1 MKNLPSFKMYS
12 QQWKRGEKV
21 REFWL
26 TFVVVQHSMGLFYLF
41 FTSSFFIFNKTIN
54 TAEIDIY
61 KKIDLFGEVLEKIN
75 KEYVDE
81 IDQSEGMDSAI
92 NGLLQSLDPYSSYM
106 SPEIF
111 EEMQTET
118 SGEFGGLGIEVSME
132 AGVVKVITPIDDT
145 PASKAGIKAG
155 DYIVK
160 INDIQVQGK
169 SLSEAVD
176 LMRGPV
182 GSGIELTVRRR
193 GAKKA
198 LTFNVVREVI
208 EVQSVKSEL
217 LENNIG
223 YLRLT
228 SFNDNSSQQIKKQIK
243 KLKKNKNL
251 NSYILDLRNNPG
263 GLLSQAIKIS
273 DFFLE
278 NGEIVSTKSR
288 KKSENRKWFAKKGDI
303 LDGKT
308 LLVLINYG
316 SASASEI
323 VAGAL
328 KDHKRAILVGENSYG
343 KGSVQSIIPLKNKGA
358 IRLTVAKY
366 YLPSGKSISEVG
378 VRPDIEVNEEGDNFR
393 IKTDT
398 DNQLNYAI
406 KLLNG

>member
-1 MKNLPSFKMYS
+1 MKNFKS
-12 QQWKRGEKV
+12 
-21 REFWL
+21 
-26 TFVVVQHSMGLFYLF
+26 YLIIF
-41 FTSSFFIFNKTIN
+41 FSIFFFNN
-54 TAEIDIY
+54 NLNSAEIDIY

-81 IDQSEGMDSAI
+81 INQSESMDSAI
-92 NGLLQSLDPYSSYM
+92 NGLLQSLDPYSAYM
-106 SPEIF
+106 SPKILEQ
-111 EEMQTET
+111 MQTET

-132 AGVVKVITPIDDT
+132 AGVVKVISPIDDT
-145 PASKAGIKAG
+145 PASKAGLKAG

-160 INDIQVQGK
+160 INNIQVQGK
-169 SLSEAVD
+169 SLAEAVD

-193 GAKKA
+193 GEKKA
-198 LTFNVVREVI
+198 LKFNITREII
-208 EVQSVKSEL
+208 EIQSVKSEI

-223 YLRLT
+223 YIRLT
-228 SFNDNSSQQIKKQIK
+228 SFNENSSDQIEKQIK
-243 KLKKNKNL
+243 KLKKNQNL
-251 NSYILDLRNNPG
+251 NAFILDLRNNPG
-263 GLLSQAIKIS
+263 GLLSQAITIS
-273 DFFLE
+273 DFFLD

-303 LDGKT
+303 TDGKT

-328 KDHKRAILVGENSYG
+328 KDHKRAIIVGENSYG

-378 VRPDIEVNEEGDNFR
+378 VRPDIEINEEGDDFK
-393 IKTDT
+393 IKSET
-398 DNQLNYAI
+398 DNQLSYAI

>member
-1 MKNLPSFKMYS
+1 MRKI
-12 QQWKRGEKV
+12 
-21 REFWL
+21 
-26 TFVVVQHSMGLFYLF
+26 
-41 FTSSFFIFNKTIN
+41 FFIISIFFLKFSTFNPVVA
-54 TAEIDIY
+54 AENDVY

-81 IDQSEGMDSAI
+81 INQSESMDAAI
-92 NGLLQSLDPYSSYM
+92 DGLLQSLDPYSAYM

-111 EEMQTET
+111 NEMQTET
-118 SGEFGGLGIEVSME
+118 SGEFGGLGIEVNME
-132 AGVVKVITPIDDT
+132 SGVVKVISPIDDT
-145 PASKAGIKAG
+145 PASRAGIKAG
-155 DYIVK
+155 DYIIK
-160 INDIQVQGK
+160 IDDIQVQGK

-182 GSGIELTVRRR
+182 GSSIILTVRRI
-193 GAKKA
+193 GQKKA
-198 LTFNVVREVI
+198 LTFEIVREI
-208 EVQSVKSEL
+208 IQIKSVKADL
-217 LENNIG
+217 LKNNVG

-228 SFNDNSSQQIKKQIK
+228 SFNENSSEQIRKQIK
-243 KLKKNKNL
+243 EFEKNENI

-263 GLLSQAIKIS
+263 GLLSQAIRIS
-273 DFFLE
+273 DFFLD

-288 KKSENRKWFAKKGDI
+288 KASENRKWFAKKGDLI
-303 LDGKT
+303 DGKT
-308 LLVLINYG
+308 LVVLINYG

-328 KDHKRAILVGENSYG
+328 QDHKRAIILGENSYG

-378 VRPDIEVNEEGDNFR
+378 VSPDIEINEDTDEFR

-398 DNQLNYAI
+398 DNQLSYAL

>member
-1 MKNLPSFKMYS
+1 MKKIKFLLLIFFSVSF
-12 QQWKRGEKV
+12 
-21 REFWL
+21 L
-26 TFVVVQHSMGLFYLF
+26 
-41 FTSSFFIFNKTIN
+41 NKTVIS
-54 TAEIDIY
+54 AEIDIY

-81 IDQSEGMDSAI
+81 FNQSESMDSAI

-106 SPEIF
+106 SPKIF
-111 EEMQTET
+111 DEMQTET

-132 AGVVKVITPIDDT
+132 AGVVKVISPIDDT
-145 PASKAGIKAG
+145 PASRAGLKAG

-160 INDIQVQGK
+160 INDVQVQGK

-193 GAKKA
+193 GEKKA
-198 LTFNVVREVI
+198 LTFNIIREVI
-208 EVQSVKSEL
+208 QVQSVKSEIID
-217 LENNIG
+217 ENIG
-223 YLRLT
+223 YIRLT
-228 SFNDNSSQQIKKQIK
+228 SFNDNSSDQIEKQIK
-243 KLKKNKNL
+243 KLKKDKNL
-251 NSYILDLRNNPG
+251 NSFILDLRNNPG

-288 KKSENRKWFAKKGDI
+288 KKFENRKWFAKKGDI
-303 LDGKT
+303 IDGKT

-328 KDHKRAILVGENSYG
+328 KDHKRAVIIGENSYG
-343 KGSVQSIIPLKNKGA
+343 KGSVQSIIPLKNRGA

-378 VRPDIEVNEEGDNFR
+378 VRPDIEVNEEGDDFR

>member
-1 MKNLPSFKMYS
+1 MKKKNFLFI
-12 QQWKRGEKV
+12 
-21 REFWL
+21 
-26 TFVVVQHSMGLFYLF
+26 FVVYFIFLIELS
-41 FTSSFFIFNKTIN
+41 TSSEN
-54 TAEIDIY
+54 EIY

-81 IDQSEGMDSAI
+81 VNPSESMDSAI
-92 NGLLQSLDPYSSYM
+92 NGLLQSLDPYSAYM
-106 SPEIF
+106 SPETF
-111 EEMQTET
+111 DEMQTET
-118 SGEFGGLGIEVSME
+118 SGKFGGLGIEVSME
-132 AGVVKVITPIDDT
+132 SGVVKVISPIDDT

-155 DYIVK
+155 DYIIK
-160 INDIQVQGK
+160 INNTQVQGK

-182 GSGIELTVRRR
+182 GSPIELTIRRR
-193 GAKKA
+193 GEKKA
-198 LTFNVVREVI
+198 ITFNIIREI
-208 EVQSVKSEL
+208 IQIRSVKSDL
-217 LENNIG
+217 IENSIG
-223 YLRLT
+223 YIRLT
-228 SFNDNSSQQIKKQIK
+228 SFNENSSKQIK
-243 KLKKNKNL
+243 KEIKKLEEDKNV

-273 DFFLE
+273 DFFLDS
-278 NGEIVSTKSR
+278 GEIVSTKSR
-288 KKSENRKWFAKKGDI
+288 KTSENKKWFANKGDI
-303 LDGKT
+303 TNGKT
-308 LLVLINYG
+308 LIVLINYG

-328 KDHKRAILVGENSYG
+328 KDHKRAIILGENSFG

-378 VRPDIEVNEEGDNFR
+378 VLPDIEIDEESDEFR
-393 IKTDT
+393 IKTET

>member
-1 MKNLPSFKMYS
+1 MRKI
-12 QQWKRGEKV
+12 
-21 REFWL
+21 
-26 TFVVVQHSMGLFYLF
+26 
-41 FTSSFFIFNKTIN
+41 FFIISIFFLKFSTFNPVVA
-54 TAEIDIY
+54 AENDVY

-81 IDQSEGMDSAI
+81 INQSESMDAAI
-92 NGLLQSLDPYSSYM
+92 DGLLQSLDPYSAYM

-111 EEMQTET
+111 NEMQTET
-118 SGEFGGLGIEVSME
+118 SGEFGGLGIEVNME
-132 AGVVKVITPIDDT
+132 SGVVKVISPIDDT
-145 PASKAGIKAG
+145 PASRAGIKAG
-155 DYIVK
+155 DYIIK
-160 INDIQVQGK
+160 IDDIQVQGK

-182 GSGIELTVRRR
+182 GSSIILTVRRI
-193 GAKKA
+193 GQKKA
-198 LTFNVVREVI
+198 LTFEIVREI
-208 EVQSVKSEL
+208 IQIKSVKADL
-217 LENNIG
+217 LKNNVG

-228 SFNDNSSQQIKKQIK
+228 SFNENSGDQIREQIREFE
-243 KLKKNKNL
+243 KNGDI

-263 GLLSQAIKIS
+263 GLLSQAIRIS
-273 DFFLE
+273 DFFLD

-288 KKSENRKWFAKKGDI
+288 KASENRKWFAKKGDLI
-303 LDGKT
+303 GGKT
-308 LLVLINYG
+308 LVVLINYG

-328 KDHKRAILVGENSYG
+328 QDHKRAIILGENSYG

-378 VRPDIEVNEEGDNFR
+378 VSPDIEIDEDTDEFR
-393 IKTDT
+393 IKTET
-398 DNQLNYAI
+398 DNQLSYAL

>member
-1 MKNLPSFKMYS
+1 MIKKILI
-12 QQWKRGEKV
+12 V
-21 REFWL
+21 
-26 TFVVVQHSMGLFYLF
+26 LF
-41 FTSSFFIFNKTIN
+41 SFFLIYFSK
-54 TAEIDIY
+54 ASSSEVDIY

-81 IDQSEGMDSAI
+81 IDQSKSMDSAI
-92 NGLLQSLDPYSSYM
+92 NGLLQSLDPYSAYM

-111 EEMQTET
+111 NEMQTET

-132 AGVVKVITPIDDT
+132 SGVVKVISPIDDT
-145 PASKAGIKAG
+145 PASRAGIKAG

-160 INDIQVQGK
+160 VNDIQVQGK

-182 GSGIELTVRRR
+182 GSAIELTIRRR
-193 GAKKA
+193 GERKA
-198 LTFNVVREVI
+198 LTFSIIREI
-208 EVQSVKSEL
+208 IQIQSVKTDLIEK
-217 LENNIG
+217 NIG
-223 YLRLT
+223 YIRLT
-228 SFNDNSSQQIKKQIK
+228 SFNENSGRQIKKEIEEFE
-243 KLKKNKNL
+243 KNNNI

-273 DFFLE
+273 DFFLD

-288 KKSENRKWFAKKGDI
+288 KTSENRKWFAKPGD
-303 LDGKT
+303 LTNGKT
-308 LLVLINYG
+308 LIVLINYG

-328 KDHKRAILVGENSYG
+328 KDHKRAILLGENSYG
-343 KGSVQSIIPLKNKGA
+343 KGSVQSIIPLKNDGA

-378 VRPDIEVNEEGDNFR
+378 VSPDIEIGEETDDFR
-393 IKTDT
+393 IKTIT

>member
-1 MKNLPSFKMYS
+1 MIK
-12 QQWKRGEKV
+12 KR
-21 REFWL
+21 L
-26 TFVVVQHSMGLFYLF
+26 LSILF
-41 FTSSFFIFNKTIN
+41 FYFVLFQGVFSSETN
-54 TAEIDIY
+54 IY

-75 KEYVDE
+75 REYVE
-81 IDQSEGMDSAI
+81 EVNQSESMDSAI
-92 NGLLQSLDPYSSYM
+92 NGLLQSLDPYSAYM
-106 SPEIF
+106 PPEVF
-111 EEMQTET
+111 DEMQTET
-118 SGEFGGLGIEVSME
+118 SGEFGGLGIEVTME
-132 AGVVKVITPIDDT
+132 SGVVKVISPIDDT

-160 INDIQVQGK
+160 INNIQVQGK

-193 GAKKA
+193 GEKKA
-198 LTFNVVREVI
+198 LIFNVVREI
-208 EVQSVKSEL
+208 IQIQSVKADL
-217 LENNIG
+217 LEKNIG
-223 YLRLT
+223 YIRLT
-228 SFNDNSSQQIKKQIK
+228 SFNENSGKQIERK
-243 KLKKNKNL
+243 IQELEKNKAV

-273 DFFLE
+273 DFFLD

-288 KKSENRKWFAKKGDI
+288 KVSENRKWFAKKGDVI
-303 LDGKT
+303 NGKT
-308 LLVLINYG
+308 LVVLINYG

-328 KDHKRAILVGENSYG
+328 KDHKRAILVGENSFG
-343 KGSVQSIIPLKNKGA
+343 KGSVQSIIPLKNNGA

-378 VRPDIEVNEEGDNFR
+378 VSPDIEVDEEGEEFR
-393 IKTDT
+393 IKTET
-398 DNQLNYAI
+398 DNQLNYVI

>member
-1 MKNLPSFKMYS
+1 MRKI
-12 QQWKRGEKV
+12 
-21 REFWL
+21 
-26 TFVVVQHSMGLFYLF
+26 
-41 FTSSFFIFNKTIN
+41 FFIISIFFLKFSTFNPVVA
-54 TAEIDIY
+54 AENDVY

-81 IDQSEGMDSAI
+81 INQSESMDAAI
-92 NGLLQSLDPYSSYM
+92 DGLLQSLDPYSAYM

-111 EEMQTET
+111 NEMQTET
-118 SGEFGGLGIEVSME
+118 SGEFGGLGIEVNME
-132 AGVVKVITPIDDT
+132 SGVVKVISPIDDT
-145 PASKAGIKAG
+145 PASRAGIKAG
-155 DYIVK
+155 DYIIK
-160 INDIQVQGK
+160 IDDIQVQGK

-182 GSGIELTVRRR
+182 GSSIILTVRRI
-193 GAKKA
+193 GQKKA
-198 LTFNVVREVI
+198 LTFEIVREI
-208 EVQSVKSEL
+208 IQIKSVKADL
-217 LENNIG
+217 LKNNVG

-228 SFNDNSSQQIKKQIK
+228 SFNENSGDQIREQIREFE
-243 KLKKNKNL
+243 KNGNI

-263 GLLSQAIKIS
+263 GLLSQAIRIS
-273 DFFLE
+273 DFFLD

-288 KKSENRKWFAKKGDI
+288 KASENRKWFAKKGDLI
-303 LDGKT
+303 GGKT
-308 LLVLINYG
+308 LVVLINYG

-328 KDHKRAILVGENSYG
+328 QDHKRAIILGENSYG
-343 KGSVQSIIPLKNKGA
+343 KGSVQSILPLKNKGA

-378 VRPDIEVNEEGDNFR
+378 VSPDIEINEDTDEFR

-398 DNQLNYAI
+398 DNQLSYAL

>member
-1 MKNLPSFKMYS
+1 MKKILAA
-12 QQWKRGEKV
+12 
-21 REFWL
+21 L
-26 TFVVVQHSMGLFYLF
+26 IIFYISLIQIVN
-41 FTSSFFIFNKTIN
+41 SSEN
-54 TAEIDIY
+54 EIY

-81 IDQSEGMDSAI
+81 INQSESMDSAI

-111 EEMQTET
+111 DEMQTET

-132 AGVVKVITPIDDT
+132 SGVVKVISPIDDT

-155 DYIVK
+155 DFIVK

-169 SLSEAVD
+169 TLSEAVD

-193 GAKKA
+193 GEKKA
-198 LTFNVVREVI
+198 LIFKIVREII
-208 EVQSVKSEL
+208 EIQSVKVDVL
-217 LENNIG
+217 KDNIG
-223 YLRLT
+223 YIRLT
-228 SFNDNSSQQIKKQIK
+228 SFNENSSNQINKKINELENNRK
-243 KLKKNKNL
+243 VNA
-251 NSYILDLRNNPG
+251 YILDLRNNPG

-273 DFFLE
+273 DFFLD

-288 KKSENRKWFAKKGDI
+288 KNSENRKWFAKKGD
-303 LDGKT
+303 LTKGKT
-308 LLVLINYG
+308 LIVLINYG

-328 KDHKRAILVGENSYG
+328 KDHKRAILLGENSYG
-343 KGSVQSIIPLKNKGA
+343 KGSVQSIIPLKNRGA

-378 VRPDIEVNEEGDNFR
+378 VSPDIEIEEETDNFR
-393 IKTDT
+393 IRTET